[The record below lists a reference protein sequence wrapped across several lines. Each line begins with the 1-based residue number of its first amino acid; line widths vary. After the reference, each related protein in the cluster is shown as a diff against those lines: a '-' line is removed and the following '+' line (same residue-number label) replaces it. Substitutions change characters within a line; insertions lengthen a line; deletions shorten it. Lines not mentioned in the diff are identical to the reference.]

1 MNKSIKV
8 VLVMSILI
16 LTELLAAELSRIN
29 NQKESANVINTINKE
44 MKKVFNDAL
53 ITAEVLKE
61 VVVLSENSSI
71 SLEAFNKLSQTLL
84 LSYSNVDS
92 LLYLP
97 QGVVTLVYPYEE
109 NKRAIGHNVLQDK
122 SRRLGAERSINCGK
136 NTLIG
141 PVKLVQN
148 GKQAFILRKAIT
160 NESGFI
166 GFSSS
171 IIYLGTIL
179 NSLENILEDKN
190 ISNYSIVGFD
200 PDNRNFHEKVISSKG
215 HIDRDVDISIVTI
228 FNTNWQVSISPN
240 DTGLLARV
248 AIFSTLF
255 ITLLLIISPVKFFN
269 QYRRSEKQRFDLQN
283 EAYTDFLTG
292 LLNRRGLENR
302 FYTLKEQEVSGSI
315 AVFDIDFFK
324 TINDTYGH
332 EIGDVVLVQFALLCG
347 AKTDLNFTLS
357 RTGGEEFVLL
367 MPSVKRAEA
376 MLFCEELRQEVAA
389 TPININDLKIE
400 ITVSIGVAHFD
411 STDGIRIALAEAD
424 EGLYKAKQFG
434 RNRVYVKD

>member
-1 MNKSIKV
+1 
-8 VLVMSILI
+8 MSILI

-84 LSYSNVDS
+84 FSYSNVDS

-255 ITLLLIISPVKFFN
+255 ITLLLIISPVKFFH

-389 TPININDLKIE
+389 TPILINDLKIE

>member
-255 ITLLLIISPVKFFN
+255 ITLLLIISPVKYFH

-389 TPININDLKIE
+389 TPILINDLKIE

>member
-376 MLFCEELRQEVAA
+376 ILFCEELRQEVAA
-389 TPININDLKIE
+389 TPILINDLKIE

>member
-16 LTELLAAELSRIN
+16 LTEFLATELSRIN
-29 NQKESANVINTINKE
+29 NQKESANVISTINKE

-61 VVVLSENSSI
+61 VVVLSEDSSI
-71 SLEAFNKLSQTLL
+71 SLEAFNKLSRTLL
-84 LSYSNVDS
+84 FSYSNVDS

-109 NKRAIGHNVLQDK
+109 NKRAIGHNVLQDQ
-122 SRRLGAERSINCGK
+122 SRRLGAEQSINCRK
-136 NTLIG
+136 NTVIG

-171 IIYLGTIL
+171 IIYLETIL
-179 NSLENILEDKN
+179 NSLESILEDKN

-215 HIDRDVDISIVTI
+215 HIDCDVDISIVTI
-228 FNTNWQVSISPN
+228 FNTNWQVSISQS
-240 DTGLLARV
+240 DSGLLARA

-255 ITLLLIISPVKFFN
+255 ITLLLIMSPVKFFN

-302 FYTLKEQEVSGSI
+302 FYALKEQEVSGSI

-324 TINDTYGH
+324 AINDTYGH

-347 AKTDLNFTLS
+347 
-357 RTGGEEFVLL
+357 R
-367 MPSVKRAEA
+367 R
-376 MLFCEELRQEVAA
+376 
-389 TPININDLKIE
+389 PI
-400 ITVSIGVAHFD
+400 
-411 STDGIRIALAEAD
+411 
-424 EGLYKAKQFG
+424 
-434 RNRVYVKD
+434 

>member
-179 NSLENILEDKN
+179 NSLEKILEDKN

-389 TPININDLKIE
+389 TPILINDLKIE

-424 EGLYKAKQFG
+424 EGLYKAKQLG

>member
-8 VLVMSILI
+8 ALVISVMI
-16 LTELLAAELSRIN
+16 LTELLATQLSRIN
-29 NQKESANVINTINKE
+29 NQKESVNVINAINKE

-61 VVVLSENSSI
+61 VVVLSEDSHI
-71 SLEAFNKLSQTLL
+71 SLEAFNKLSRTLL
-84 LSYSNVDS
+84 FTYSNVDS

-97 QGVVTLVYPYEE
+97 KGVVTLVYPYEE
-109 NKRAIGHNVLQDK
+109 NKRAIGHNVLQDQ
-122 SRRLGAERSINCGK
+122 SRRLGAEQSINCRK
-136 NTLIG
+136 NMVIG
-141 PVKLVQN
+141 PVTLVQN
-148 GKQAFILRKAIT
+148 GKQAFILRKGIT
-160 NESGFI
+160 NESGFV

-171 IIYLGTIL
+171 VIYFETIL
-179 NSLENILEDKN
+179 QSLENILEDKN

-215 HIDRDVDISIVTI
+215 EVDCDADTSIVTI
-228 FNTNWQVSISPN
+228 FNTNWQVSISPS
-240 DTGLLARV
+240 DSGVLARV
-248 AIFSTLF
+248 LIFSTLL
-255 ITLLLIISPVKFFN
+255 ITLLLIMSPVKFFN

-302 FYTLKEQEVSGSI
+302 LYALKEQQVSGSI

-324 TINDTYGH
+324 AINDTYGH

-367 MPSVKRAEA
+367 MPGATRAEA
-376 MLFCEELRQEVAA
+376 VLFCEELRQEVAA
-389 TPININDLKIE
+389 TPIVINDLNIE
-400 ITVSIGVAHFD
+400 ITVSIGVAHFHSAD
-411 STDGIRIALAEAD
+411 DVRIALAEAD
-424 EGLYKAKQFG
+424 EALYKAKQTG
-434 RNRVYVKD
+434 RNRVYVKA

>member
-292 LLNRRGLENR
+292 LMNRRGLENR

-389 TPININDLKIE
+389 TPILINDLKIE

>member
-1 MNKSIKV
+1 
-8 VLVMSILI
+8 MSILI

-292 LLNRRGLENR
+292 LMNRRGLENR

-389 TPININDLKIE
+389 TPILINDLKIE

>member
-255 ITLLLIISPVKFFN
+255 ITLLLIISPVKFFH

-302 FYTLKEQEVSGSI
+302 FYTLREQEVSGSI

-389 TPININDLKIE
+389 TPILINDLKIE

>member
-16 LTELLAAELSRIN
+16 LTEFLATELSRIN
-29 NQKESANVINTINKE
+29 NQKEYANVISTINKE

-61 VVVLSENSSI
+61 VVVLSEDSSI
-71 SLEAFNKLSQTLL
+71 SLEAFNKLSRTLL
-84 LSYSNVDS
+84 FSYSNVDS

-109 NKRAIGHNVLQDK
+109 NKRAIGHNVLQDQ
-122 SRRLGAERSINCGK
+122 SRRLGAEQSINCRK
-136 NTLIG
+136 NTVIG

-171 IIYLGTIL
+171 VIYLETIL
-179 NSLENILEDKN
+179 NSLESILEDKN

-215 HIDRDVDISIVTI
+215 HIDCDVDISIVTI
-228 FNTNWQVSISPN
+228 FNTNWQVTISQS
-240 DTGLLARV
+240 DSGLLARA

-255 ITLLLIISPVKFFN
+255 ITLLLIMSPVKFFN

-302 FYTLKEQEVSGSI
+302 FYALKEQEVSGSI

-324 TINDTYGH
+324 AINDTYGH

-367 MPSVKRAEA
+367 MPSVKSSEA

-389 TPININDLKIE
+389 TPILINDLKIE

-411 STDGIRIALAEAD
+411 SADGIRIALAEAD
-424 EGLYKAKQFG
+424 EALYKAKQSG
-434 RNRVYVKD
+434 RNRVYVKA

>member
-1 MNKSIKV
+1 
-8 VLVMSILI
+8 MSILI

-179 NSLENILEDKN
+179 NSLEKILEDKN

-389 TPININDLKIE
+389 TPILINDLKIE

-424 EGLYKAKQFG
+424 EGLYKAKQLG

>member
-255 ITLLLIISPVKFFN
+255 ITLLLIISPVKFFH

-389 TPININDLKIE
+389 TPILINDLKIE

-424 EGLYKAKQFG
+424 EGLYKAKQLG

>member
-179 NSLENILEDKN
+179 NSLEKILEDKN

-255 ITLLLIISPVKFFN
+255 ITLLLIISPVKFFH

-389 TPININDLKIE
+389 TPILINDLKIE

-424 EGLYKAKQFG
+424 EGLYKAKQLG

>member
-16 LTELLAAELSRIN
+16 LTEFLATELSRIN
-29 NQKESANVINTINKE
+29 NQKESANVISTINKE

-61 VVVLSENSSI
+61 VVVLSEDSSI
-71 SLEAFNKLSQTLL
+71 SLEAFNKLSRTLL
-84 LSYSNVDS
+84 FSYSNVDS

-109 NKRAIGHNVLQDK
+109 NKRAIGHNVLQDQ
-122 SRRLGAERSINCGK
+122 SRRLGAEQSINCRK
-136 NTLIG
+136 NTVIG

-171 IIYLGTIL
+171 IIYLETIL
-179 NSLENILEDKN
+179 NSLESILEDKN

-215 HIDRDVDISIVTI
+215 HIDCDVDISIVTI
-228 FNTNWQVSISPN
+228 FNTNWQVSISQS
-240 DTGLLARV
+240 DSGLLARA

-255 ITLLLIISPVKFFN
+255 ITLLLIMSPVKFFN

-302 FYTLKEQEVSGSI
+302 FYALKEQEVSGSI

-324 TINDTYGH
+324 AINDTYGH

-347 AKTDLNFTLS
+347 AKTELNFTLS

-367 MPSVKRAEA
+367 MPGVKSSEA

-389 TPININDLKIE
+389 TPILINDLKIE

-411 STDGIRIALAEAD
+411 SADGIRIALAEAD
-424 EGLYKAKQFG
+424 EALYKAKQSG
-434 RNRVYVKD
+434 RNRVYVKA

>member
-255 ITLLLIISPVKFFN
+255 ITLLLIISPVKFFH

-389 TPININDLKIE
+389 TPILINDLKIE

>member
-97 QGVVTLVYPYEE
+97 QGVVTFVYPYEE

-389 TPININDLKIE
+389 TPILINDLKIE

>member
-228 FNTNWQVSISPN
+228 FNTNWQV
-240 DTGLLARV
+240 
-248 AIFSTLF
+248 
-255 ITLLLIISPVKFFN
+255 
-269 QYRRSEKQRFDLQN
+269 
-283 EAYTDFLTG
+283 
-292 LLNRRGLENR
+292 
-302 FYTLKEQEVSGSI
+302 
-315 AVFDIDFFK
+315 
-324 TINDTYGH
+324 
-332 EIGDVVLVQFALLCG
+332 
-347 AKTDLNFTLS
+347 
-357 RTGGEEFVLL
+357 
-367 MPSVKRAEA
+367 
-376 MLFCEELRQEVAA
+376 
-389 TPININDLKIE
+389 
-400 ITVSIGVAHFD
+400 
-411 STDGIRIALAEAD
+411 
-424 EGLYKAKQFG
+424 
-434 RNRVYVKD
+434 

>member
-1 MNKSIKV
+1 
-8 VLVMSILI
+8 MSILI

-255 ITLLLIISPVKFFN
+255 ITLLLIISPVKYFH

-389 TPININDLKIE
+389 TPILINDLKIE

>member
-16 LTELLAAELSRIN
+16 LTEFLATELSRIN
-29 NQKESANVINTINKE
+29 NQKESANVISTINKE

-61 VVVLSENSSI
+61 VVVLSEDSSI
-71 SLEAFNKLSQTLL
+71 SLEAFNKLSRTLL
-84 LSYSNVDS
+84 FSYSNVDS

-109 NKRAIGHNVLQDK
+109 NKRAIGHNVLQDQ
-122 SRRLGAERSINCGK
+122 SRRLGAEQSINCRK
-136 NTLIG
+136 NTVIG

-171 IIYLGTIL
+171 VIYLETIL
-179 NSLENILEDKN
+179 NSLESILEDKN

-215 HIDRDVDISIVTI
+215 HIDCDVDISIVTI
-228 FNTNWQVSISPN
+228 FNTNWQVSISQS
-240 DTGLLARV
+240 DSGLLARA

-255 ITLLLIISPVKFFN
+255 ITLLLIMSPVKFFN

-302 FYTLKEQEVSGSI
+302 FYALKEQEVSGSI

-324 TINDTYGH
+324 AINDTYGH

-367 MPSVKRAEA
+367 MPSVKSSEA

-389 TPININDLKIE
+389 TPILINDLKIE

-411 STDGIRIALAEAD
+411 SADGIRIALAEAD
-424 EGLYKAKQFG
+424 EALYKAKQSG
-434 RNRVYVKD
+434 RNRVYVKA

>member
-389 TPININDLKIE
+389 TPILINDLKIE

>member
-16 LTELLAAELSRIN
+16 LTEFLATELSRIN
-29 NQKESANVINTINKE
+29 NQKESANVISTINKE

-61 VVVLSENSSI
+61 VVVLSEDSSI
-71 SLEAFNKLSQTLL
+71 SLEAFNKLSRTLL
-84 LSYSNVDS
+84 FSYSNVDS

-97 QGVVTLVYPYEE
+97 QGVVTLVYPYDE
-109 NKRAIGHNVLQDK
+109 NKRAIGHNVLQDQ
-122 SRRLGAERSINCGK
+122 SRRLGAEQSINCRK
-136 NTLIG
+136 NTVIG

-171 IIYLGTIL
+171 IIYLETIL
-179 NSLENILEDKN
+179 NSLESILEDKN

-215 HIDRDVDISIVTI
+215 HIDCDVDISIVTI
-228 FNTNWQVSISPN
+228 FNTNWQVSISQS
-240 DTGLLARV
+240 DSGLLARA

-255 ITLLLIISPVKFFN
+255 ITLLLIMSPVKFFN

-302 FYTLKEQEVSGSI
+302 FYALKEQEVSGSI

-324 TINDTYGH
+324 AINDTYGN

-347 AKTDLNFTLS
+347 AKTELNFTLS

-367 MPSVKRAEA
+367 MPSVKSSEA

-389 TPININDLKIE
+389 TPILINDLKIE

-411 STDGIRIALAEAD
+411 SADGIRIALAEAD
-424 EGLYKAKQFG
+424 EALYKAKQSG
-434 RNRVYVKD
+434 RNRVYVKA